1 LKRLNASIRNSMLRD
16 SPRLK
21 RRERRA
27 STLTIFGWRKALRP
41 SGRKKLLPPEPV
53 TLALSAAASGRPLM
67 PAENVLPD
75 CAVKMGAM
83 VQPPKMARPTLDS
96 SRPKPFGFQTAL
108 ATKRCGTSKFDTP
121 PSSSRL

>member
-1 LKRLNASIRNSMLRD
+1 MLRD

-21 RRERRA
+21 RRERRV
-27 STLTIFGWRKALRP
+27 SRLTIFGWRKLLRP

-53 TLALSAAASGRPLM
+53 MLALRAAATGRPLT
-67 PAENVLPD
+67 PAEYGLPD

-83 VQPPKMARPTLDS
+83 VQPPKIARPTAEL

-108 ATKRCGTSKFDTP
+108 ATKRCGVSEFDGP
-121 PSSSRL
+121 LSSSRL